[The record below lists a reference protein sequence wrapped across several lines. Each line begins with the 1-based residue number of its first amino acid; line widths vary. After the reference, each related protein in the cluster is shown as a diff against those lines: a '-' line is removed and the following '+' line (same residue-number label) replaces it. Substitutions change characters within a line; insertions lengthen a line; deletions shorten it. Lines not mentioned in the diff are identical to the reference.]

1 MKISEI
7 EEAVDRIIAKREQSS
22 SDDSKKESITSSLSD
37 AMYSCPA
44 GKKPGKSRNP
54 VKSSRGDGRQD
65 MICPG
70 RHSSVVDSLVSSKKK
85 AM

>member
-22 SDDSKKESITSSLSD
+22 SDKVEKESITSSLSD
-37 AMYSCPA
+37 AMYSCPERKER
-44 GKKPGKSRNP
+44 KKLRNP
-54 VKSSRGDGRQD
+54 VKPPLGGQRQD
-65 MICPG
+65 VICPG

>member
-7 EEAVDRIIAKREQSS
+7 EEAVDRIIAKREESS
-22 SDDSKKESITSSLSD
+22 SDEGKKESIKSSLSD
-37 AMYSCPA
+37 AIYSCPESNQS
-44 GKKPGKSRNP
+44 KKSRNP
-54 VKSSRGDGRQD
+54 VKPPRPDHQHD
-65 MICPG
+65 VICPG